1 MKSLS
6 IRALLALSVLL
17 AACQRPEE
25 PVPPQKLLPK
35 PDFARLLIELHV
47 MESRVDAARLSR
59 DSSVALFE
67 QVKDSLLRSH
77 QTTDSAFQQTYRYY
91 SIHGKDLQE
100 VYDVVIDS
108 LNLRGVRL
116 QGKSPKP
123 TAPRSEPEHLL

>member
-1 MKSLS
+1 
-6 IRALLALSVLL
+6 
-17 AACQRPEE
+17 
-25 PVPPQKLLPK
+25 
-35 PDFARLLIELHV
+35 

-67 QVKDSLLRSH
+67 QVKDSLLRRH

-116 QGKSPKP
+116 QGKSAKP
-123 TAPRSEPEHLL
+123 AAPRSGREHLL